1 MSREIR
7 DDREPDRQQS
17 LTSHVSR
24 LTSSAELRPVILPF
38 NGVWPRIAEDA
49 FIAPGAV
56 VVGDVEIGSRAS
68 VWFHVTIRGD
78 VAPIRIGARTNI
90 QDASVIHVDG
100 GVPCVIADDV
110 TVGHSAIVH
119 ASVIEPG
126 VTIGMG
132 AIVLSNCTVGAGA
145 IIAAGAVVPEGTVV
159 APGTTMMG
167 IPARDRG
174 PLDPERKA
182 LLDSIAE
189 KYARNGATFRQIIAE
204 LTAGTEGTRG

>member
-1 MSREIR
+1 MAAPTHPHE
-7 DDREPDRQQS
+7 
-17 LTSHVSR
+17 TG
-24 LTSSAELRPVILPF
+24 ELRPVILPF

-56 VVGDVEIGSRAS
+56 VVGDVEIGSQAS

-119 ASVIEPG
+119 ASVIESG

-132 AIVLSNCTVGAGA
+132 AIVLSNCTIGAGA

-174 PLDPERKA
+174 PLAPERKA

-189 KYARNGATFRQIIAE
+189 KYARNGARFRQIIANV
-204 LTAGTEGTRG
+204 TYDAAGETSNRGIQEES